1 MYFAQFTLVVILR
14 KDEVR
19 PLKSPA
25 VQCSVAS
32 VAHIRKLGIE
42 VGIVGGGK

>member
-1 MYFAQFTLVVILR
+1 MYLARFELEVILR
-14 KDEVR
+14 KDEIG

-25 VQCSVAS
+25 VQRSVAS

-42 VGIVGGGK
+42 VRIVGGGK